1 MTFCRSWMLKAM
13 PKRNLGQK
21 ELCPILTQLR
31 KTADGVWWEVS
42 LIPHTRTHLHLHRR
56 RGGGGCPAKGIPIT
70 AIHLFA
76 PSPQSEGLEL
86 YTSCYNQLQKC
97 WDTPTKKWP
106 FLLQIAAGHRSV
118 RYNTD
123 FPPPSQSKLFLHKG
137 QRNITSTR
145 SWTGHLC
152 QSQVLLQLVVA
163 FTWAPHKFF
172 SNNF

>member
-1 MTFCRSWMLKAM
+1 M

-42 LIPHTRTHLHLHRR
+42 LIPPTRTHLHLHRR
-56 RGGGGCPAKGIPIT
+56 RGGGGGLLQKVYPSLQNISL
-70 AIHLFA
+70 HLPRNLKAWNFTLVA
-76 PSPQSEGLEL
+76 T
-86 YTSCYNQLQKC
+86 TSCKNVETLPRKNDLSC
-97 WDTPTKKWP
+97 FKSLLVTGLWDIILTS
-106 FLLQIAAGHRSV
+106 LL
-118 RYNTD
+118 
-123 FPPPSQSKLFLHKG
+123 PPIQSFLHKG

>member
-1 MTFCRSWMLKAM
+1 M

-21 ELCPILTQLR
+21 ELCLILTQLR

-42 LIPHTRTHLHLHRR
+42 LIPPTRTHLHLHRR
-56 RGGGGCPAKGIPIT
+56 RGGGLLQKVYPSLQYISL
-70 AIHLFA
+70 HLPRNLKAWNFTLVA
-76 PSPQSEGLEL
+76 T
-86 YTSCYNQLQKC
+86 TSCKNVETLPRKNDLSC
-97 WDTPTKKWP
+97 FKSLLVTGLWDIILTS
-106 FLLQIAAGHRSV
+106 LL
-118 RYNTD
+118 
-123 FPPPSQSKLFLHKG
+123 PPIQSFLHKG

>member
-21 ELCPILTQLR
+21 ELCLILTQLR

-42 LIPHTRTHLHLHRR
+42 LIPPTRTHLHLHRR
-56 RGGGGCPAKGIPIT
+56 RRGGGAPAKGIPIT

-76 PSPQSEGLEL
+76 PSRNLKAWNFTL
-86 YTSCYNQLQKC
+86 VATTSCKNVETLPRKNDLSC
-97 WDTPTKKWP
+97 FKSLLVKGLWDIILTS
-106 FLLQIAAGHRSV
+106 LL
-118 RYNTD
+118 
-123 FPPPSQSKLFLHKG
+123 PPIQSFLHKG